1 MKPISIDL
9 RARIL
14 EALKEEP
21 SSLIIAKRFKVG
33 ASSVRKL
40 RAQMERTGSFEPGA
54 APGRDRLIQGEAEKR
69 LRGIVREYPDAT
81 LNVYREL
88 LLDSVGVAV
97 SETTMWRQLERMDIT
112 LKKRPSERRSRT
124 GRT

>member
-1 MKPISIDL
+1 MKPISVDL

-14 EALKEEP
+14 EGLKEEP

-40 RAQMERTGSFEPGA
+40 RAQMKRTGSFEPGA
-54 APGRDRLIQGEAEKR
+54 APGRERLIKDEGEKR
-69 LRGIVREYPDAT
+69 LREIVREYPDGT
-81 LNVYREL
+81 LNVFCEL
-88 LLDSVGVAV
+88 LLDSVGVSV

-112 LKKRPSERRSRT
+112 LKKYPFGEHRS
-124 GRT
+124 